1 MLGWTIVMIAGI
13 ILTGVVV
20 VFMRKQRKAG
30 HVAYWQKQREVEQRK
45 GEAASRQPESL
56 ERSQKM
62 DNVKSSVERIDGELS
77 RLTGAKR

>member
-1 MLGWTIVMIAGI
+1 MVGWTIVMIAGI
-13 ILTGVVV
+13 ILTVVVV
-20 VFMRKQRKAG
+20 VFMRKHRKAG

-56 ERSQKM
+56 ARSQKM